1 MRNKSFC
8 EFPNPE
14 VRMKSQFIKL
24 SIDNVILINIIK
36 RFIFL
41 LLCANNNQIN
51 IKIKHKS
58 NLNKVITRKILY
70 SASCFF
76 IIVHI
81 LDMKFSSSR

>member
-14 VRMKSQFIKL
+14 VRMKSQFIKP
-24 SIDNVILINIIK
+24 SIAKVIPINIIK

-58 NLNKVITRKILY
+58 NLNIVITKKTLD
-70 SASCFF
+70 SASFF
-76 IIVHI
+76 FMIVHI
-81 LDMKFSSSR
+81 LDTKFSSSR